1 MDYNT
6 TRPHLIFQEYG
17 RNIQEMVN
25 HINTLE
31 TREDRTQLCN
41 IIVDMMAQFY
51 PQMKD
56 LADFKLKIWDHLY
69 IMADFKLDVDAP
81 YPPPSK
87 ESLEKKP
94 DRVPYPSNDIRRKHY
109 GKNVELMIEEAK
121 KIDEA
126 DKKEAYLIAIANFM
140 KMAYITWNKEF
151 VQDEQ
156 IYKDLEMFMGEPLPI
171 DTTQELTRS
180 DLRKAPKRHNTGGRK
195 NYSKNNNNNRKG
207 KKPYKRH

>member
-6 TRPHLIFQEYG
+6 TRPRLIFSEYG

-31 TREDRTQLCN
+31 TMEDRTQLAN

-69 IMADFKLDVDAP
+69 IMADFNLNVDAP

-87 ESLEKKP
+87 ESLDKKP
-94 DRVPYPSNDIRRKHY
+94 DIVPYPSNDIKFKHY
-109 GKNVELMIEEAK
+109 GKNVELMIAEAK
-121 KIDEA
+121 LIEEQ
-126 DKKEAYLIAIANFM
+126 DKKEAYLKAIANFM
-140 KMAYITWNKEF
+140 KMAYVTWN
-151 VQDEQ
+151 QDSVDDSL
-156 IYKDLEMFMGEPLPI
+156 IYKDLTTLMGEPLPI
-171 DTTQELTRS
+171 DTTQELTNV
-180 DLRKAPKRHNTGGRK
+180 DLRKAPKRQQGGAKR
-195 NYSKNNNNNRKG
+195 NYSNTNRSKGG
-207 KKPYKRH
+207 KKPYKRN

>member
-6 TRPHLIFQEYG
+6 TRPRLIFSEYG

-31 TREDRTQLCN
+31 TMEDRTQLAN

-69 IMADFKLDVDAP
+69 IMADFNLNVDAP
-81 YPPPSK
+81 YPPPSR

-94 DRVPYPSNDIRRKHY
+94 NIVPYPSNDIKFKHY
-109 GKNVELMIEEAK
+109 GKNVELMIAEAK
-121 KIDEA
+121 LIEEQ
-126 DKKEAYLIAIANFM
+126 DKKEAYLKAIANFM
-140 KMAYITWNKEF
+140 KMAYVTWN
-151 VQDEQ
+151 QDSVNDSL
-156 IYKDLEMFMGEPLPI
+156 IYRDLTTLMGEPLTI
-171 DTTQELTRS
+171 DTTVELTS
-180 DLRKAPKRHNTGGRK
+180 VDLRKSPKRQQGGAKRS
-195 NYSKNNNNNRKG
+195 YSSTNRSKGG
-207 KKPYKRH
+207 KKPYKRN